1 MAFTVTCPCGKK
13 LAARPEHVGKRAKC
27 PACGKMLLIAS
38 VGAPAPSTAPSLAT
52 ALPGSS
58 MPGADTVM
66 PSGNKTVVNAPHTD
80 AGFDGQ
86 TLEHWLDLLASS
98 DPAERRK
105 AADVLA
111 AVGPE
116 AAGELRLLVTRTRS
130 PHVLV
135 RHWATA
141 CIGQIGAVAKDALE
155 PLLERLEDDQPL
167 VREKAAKSLER
178 VVPGSEAFVS
188 RLLREL
194 NDQDAAHRSAAI
206 EVFRRDLKTVGVSRF
221 RFWACACG
229 RVYIKLDLQDRLRKL
244 LNAPDELSWEGRRA
258 CGQCGASYEDRD
270 IYAGRYDVAKPYW
283 PKLWSRFGKQLS
295 VPDDFFDESTQDAGY
310 RISYSAMGDL
320 PGMASPGAF
329 SLALDTVLSPDG
341 DQEGYAIADA
351 PSTPLYGVLG
361 ARHAESKRPELVPG
375 ATVLESG
382 KYKCTSC
389 TKRRLSTPPEGV
401 AAKPVVRASVVMPFK
416 AGKSFGECPKCG
428 ELTEWEFL
436 G

>member
-1 MAFTVTCPCGKK
+1 MAFSVTCPCGKK
-13 LAARPEHVGKRAKC
+13 LAARAEHVGKRAKC
-27 PACGKMLLIAS
+27 PACGKMLLIALAGS
-38 VGAPAPSTAPSLAT
+38 PEPSTAPSVA
-52 ALPGSS
+52 AAPAAS
-58 MPGADTVM
+58 MAGADTVM
-66 PSGNKTVVNAPHTD
+66 PSGNKTLLSAPP
-80 AGFDGQ
+80 AAESFDGQ
-86 TLEHWLDLLASS
+86 TLEYWLDLLASS

-116 AAGELRLLVTRTRS
+116 AAGELRVLVAHTRS

-141 CIGQIGAVAKDALE
+141 CIGQIGTAAKDALE
-155 PLLERLEDDQPL
+155 PLLSRLDDDQPL
-167 VREKAAKSLER
+167 VREKAAKAVER
-178 VVPGSEAFVS
+178 VIPGSELFVA

-194 NDQDAAHRSAAI
+194 NDQDAARRNAAI

-229 RVYIKLDLQDRLRKL
+229 RVYIKLDLGDRLRKL
-244 LNAPDELSWEGRRA
+244 LSAPDELNWEGRRA

-295 VPDDFFDESTQDAGY
+295 VPDDFFDDSKEDAGY
-310 RISYSAMGDL
+310 RLSDSGAGEL
-320 PGMASPGAF
+320 TGMPSPGVF

-341 DQEGYAIADA
+341 DEEGYAIADA
-351 PSTPLYGVLG
+351 SPTPLYGVLG
-361 ARHAESKRPELVPG
+361 PRNAEKKTAELVPG
-375 ATVLESG
+375 AAVPESG

-389 TKRRLSTPPEGV
+389 TKRRLSSPAGGPTT
-401 AAKPVVRASVVMPFK
+401 KPVVRANVVMPFK
-416 AGKSFGECPKCG
+416 AGKTFGECPKCG